1 MANRV
6 HAVTSHA
13 RGEVIASASAARQR
27 RKVSCTTSSA
37 SAIEPS
43 MR

>member
-1 MANRV
+1 MASRV

-13 RGEVIASASAARQR
+13 RGELIAATSAPRQR